1 MNVYSMLSA
10 CKWEGEGGV
19 CVCVCVCVCEEEEG
33 WGGGAPRL
41 SQWEQSSANVISRR
55 LSSVPELRSAQ
66 PWWTSPPTPVS
77 IYDHALTVHR
87 ADPGLGSCEVVFCFG
102 CGQPGCLQSRDIAQ
116 IKKEK
121 KRKKTEYS
129 RLTDLLLLRG
139 ECLRTFTI
147 IAFGV
152 IFFLF
157 FIFFCSSSKCCS
169 HASAHSWEWVCGV

>member
-19 CVCVCVCVCEEEEG
+19 CVCVCVCV
-33 WGGGAPRL
+33 WGGGGMRGGAPRL

-77 IYDHALTVHR
+77 IHDHALTVHR

-147 IAFGV
+147 ISFGAFFV
-152 IFFLF
+152 FC
-157 FIFFCSSSKCCS
+157 FCSSSKCCS

>member
-19 CVCVCVCVCEEEEG
+19 CVCVCV
-33 WGGGAPRL
+33 WGGGGMRGGAPRL

-77 IYDHALTVHR
+77 IHDHALTVHR

-116 IKKEK
+116 IKK
-121 KRKKTEYS
+121 RKKKKENGIFKTH
-129 RLTDLLLLRG
+129 RLVASERWVPQNFYNNFLW
-139 ECLRTFTI
+139 CF
-147 IAFGV
+147 FC
-152 IFFLF
+152 FLF
-157 FIFFCSSSKCCS
+157 LFLL
-169 HASAHSWEWVCGV
+169 